1 MRKNIAV
8 PTKIFIEKKL
18 KSSFAKYF
26 LKMWNCVEDRVE
38 SRDRMYSRVIRK
50 LIFDEIYSDRNAVL
64 GQKPIPAK
72 IISNLK
78 VKDKFLSS

>member
-1 MRKNIAV
+1 M
-8 PTKIFIEKKL
+8 
-18 KSSFAKYF
+18 
-26 LKMWNCVEDRVE
+26 EDRVE

-78 VKDKFLSS
+78 VKDLFLSSLKKLKKLTVKDISLKLNLTPRRSI

>member
-1 MRKNIAV
+1 M
-8 PTKIFIEKKL
+8 
-18 KSSFAKYF
+18 
-26 LKMWNCVEDRVE
+26 EDRVE

-78 VKDKFLSS
+78 VKDLFLSSLKKLTVKDISLKLNLTPRRSI

>member
-1 MRKNIAV
+1 
-8 PTKIFIEKKL
+8 
-18 KSSFAKYF
+18 
-26 LKMWNCVEDRVE
+26 MWNCVEDRVE

-78 VKDKFLSS
+78 VKDLFLKYLKK